1 MTNYSPRKIAVA
13 GFRPV
18 IFALLLSAIPAIG
31 QTTDF
36 ASKCPALTD
45 LAASQLPNHTTAIVS
60 AALKPASAP
69 TGTPG
74 GRGSLPALPAHCD
87 LRGKINERTGANG
100 QHYAINFHMR
110 LPSEWNG
117 KFFFEGGGGSNGNI
131 GEALGNLQGQQ
142 TTSALTLGY
151 AVVSQ
156 DSGHD
161 NATNNDPKLNGTTTF
176 GLDSQARLDFGYNS
190 YDQVTQAAKALI
202 KAYYG
207 KAPERSYY
215 VGCSEG
221 GREAMMMSQ
230 RFPEY
235 YDGILACSPGF
246 KLPKAAI
253 AEAWDVQ
260 AFAAVAKESAVDDAN
275 GEPLLNKTFTDADL
289 TLVAG
294 AIVAACDKLD
304 GLEDGLIANF
314 RACANAV
321 VKPRLE
327 ALTCKAAKDA
337 TCLTAAQIAALEKV
351 YGGAK
356 NSKGESLYSDWAWDA
371 GVGSGGWRAWKIG
384 AYAARGNS
392 AINATLGSGA
402 VSAIF
407 TTPPVPTPATG
418 ASPMAF
424 MLGFNMDTDAPKIF
438 AESAAYPR
446 SSWDFMMA
454 SNTDLSAFKKH
465 GGKLLI
471 THGVSDPIFS
481 VNDTI
486 SWLDEVEKKNK
497 GKAADF
503 VRFFAVPGMTHCG
516 GGPSTDRFDAF
527 SALVAWVEK
536 KTAPESIIAT
546 AGAATPWPGRTRPL
560 CRYPAVPHYKGAG
573 SIEDAGSFVC
583 TR

>member
-1 MTNYSPRKIAVA
+1 
-13 GFRPV
+13 
-18 IFALLLSAIPAIG
+18 
-31 QTTDF
+31 
-36 ASKCPALTD
+36 
-45 LAASQLPNHTTAIVS
+45 
-60 AALKPASAP
+60 
-69 TGTPG
+69 
-74 GRGSLPALPAHCD
+74 
-87 LRGKINERTGANG
+87 
-100 QHYAINFHMR
+100 MR
-110 LPSEWNG
+110 FPSEWNG
-117 KFFFEGGGGSNGNI
+117 RFFFEGGGGSNGSI
-131 GEALGNLQGQQ
+131 GDALGNLQGQQ
-142 TTSALTLGY
+142 TTNALTLGY

-161 NATNNDPKLNGTTTF
+161 NATNNDPKLNGTQTF
-176 GLDSQARLDFGYNS
+176 GWDAQARLDFGYNS

-230 RFPEY
+230 RFPDY

-260 AFAAVAKESAVDDAN
+260 AFAAVAKESGTNDAN

-289 TLVAG
+289 TLVANT
-294 AIVAACDKLD
+294 IRAACDKLD
-304 GLEDGLIANF
+304 GLDDGIISNF
-314 RACANAV
+314 RACTSAV
-321 VKPRLE
+321 VKPKLE
-327 ALTCKAAKDA
+327 ALTCKAAKEGSA
-337 TCLTAAQIAALEKV
+337 AGCLTAAQVAAIEKV

-356 NSKGESLYSDWAWDA
+356 NSKGEPLYSDWAWDT
-371 GVGSGGWRAWKIG
+371 GIGSGGWRVWKIG
-384 AYAARGNS
+384 AFAAPGNS

-407 TTPPVPTPATG
+407 STPPVPTPSSG
-418 ASPMAF
+418 AAPIAF
-424 MLGFNMDTDAPKIF
+424 MLNFNMDSDAPKIF
-438 AESAAYPR
+438 AESAGYPKA
-446 SSWDFMMA
+446 SWDFMMA
-454 SNTDLSAFKKH
+454 SNTDLSAFKRR
-465 GGKLLI
+465 GGKLLV

-497 GKAADF
+497 GKASDF

-527 SALVAWVEK
+527 NALVAWVEK
-536 KTAPESIIAT
+536 KTPPESITAT
-546 AGAATPWPGRTRPL
+546 AGPATPWPGRTRPL
-560 CRYPAVPHYKGAG
+560 CRYPAIPRYKGTG
-573 SIEDAGSFVC
+573 SIEDAASFIC
-583 TR
+583 TK